1 MVKGAVSTSKR
12 RMQFRFMGI
21 ALEKLNLLNA
31 IDHCTQLAIDITF
44 VTYCRPKASLAWAY
58 L

>member
-1 MVKGAVSTSKR
+1 
-12 RMQFRFMGI
+12 MGI